1 MSDDSL
7 ITAVAEAIYKK
18 IEKIWEG
25 NKHIIVAID
34 GRCASGKTT
43 AAEEIKKLCDCNV
56 IHMDHFFL
64 KPEQRNEKRL
74 SEPGGNVDYER
85 VFKEVLI
92 PLEKGESFSYC
103 PYDCHKQGMGEPVHI
118 DLKRIN
124 IIEGSYSCHPFL
136 NKFYD
141 LKIFLTVDKEEQS
154 LRIRK
159 RNGEKGYI
167 NFKEKWIPLEEKYF
181 SAFNVERGCDMV
193 FDTGKDC
200 VTGKRG

>member
-1 MSDDSL
+1 MPDDNW
-7 ITAVAEAIYKK
+7 ICGIAEEICKK
-18 IEKIWEG
+18 IEKLL
-25 NKHIIVAID
+25 NDDRYIIAAID

-43 AAEEIKKLCDCNV
+43 VAEEIKKLCDCNV

-64 KPEQRNEKRL
+64 QPEQRTEKRL

-103 PYDCHKQGMGEPVHI
+103 PYDCHKQGMGETVHM

-136 NKFYD
+136 GRFYD
-141 LKIFLTVDKEEQS
+141 LKIFMTVDKEEQA
-154 LRIRK
+154 LRIKK
-159 RNGEKGYI
+159 RNGENGYI

-181 SAFNVERGCDMV
+181 SAFNVKKDCDMC
-193 FDTGKDC
+193 FDTTSVK
-200 VTGKRG
+200 TGAAK

>member
-1 MSDDSL
+1 MPDDNW
-7 ITAVAEAIYKK
+7 ICGIAEEICKK
-18 IEKIWEG
+18 IEKLL
-25 NKHIIVAID
+25 NDDRYIIAAID
-34 GRCASGKTT
+34 GRCASGKTKV
-43 AAEEIKKLCDCNV
+43 AEEIKKLCDCNV

-64 KPEQRNEKRL
+64 QPEQRTEKRL

-92 PLEKGESFSYC
+92 PLEKGESFFYC

-136 NKFYD
+136 GRFYD
-141 LKIFLTVDKEEQS
+141 LKIFMTVDKEEQA
-154 LRIRK
+154 LRIKK
-159 RNGEKGYI
+159 RNGENGYI

-181 SAFNVERGCDMV
+181 SAFNVKKDCDMC
-193 FDTGKDC
+193 FDTTSVK
-200 VTGKRG
+200 TGAAK